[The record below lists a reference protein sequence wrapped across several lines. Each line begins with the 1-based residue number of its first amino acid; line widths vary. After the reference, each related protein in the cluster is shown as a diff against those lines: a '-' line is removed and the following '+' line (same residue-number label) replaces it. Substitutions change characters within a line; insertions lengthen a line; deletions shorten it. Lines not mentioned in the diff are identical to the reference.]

1 MFDVIIF
8 ATALYA
14 LTTETIEDA
23 FVLIIYQIM
32 FGKKNVLYGLAS
44 AAITV
49 SVIMIVLV
57 LYGIPNLELYSSYV
71 INVSGVFL
79 IGLGIYWIVR
89 FWLVKHGIVQE
100 ESNRDLVRT
109 SVSKS
114 FMSFIMVFVELL
126 EILAILIPFTLA
138 NYIVEV
144 SLSSAISI
152 AASLGLVFVV
162 GGKMRK
168 KLENRLTQVKLFAG
182 IALMLSGIV
191 IIANV
196 K

>member
-1 MFDVIIF
+1 MFDIIIF

-14 LTTETIEDA
+14 LTTETVEDA
-23 FVLIIYQIM
+23 FVLVIYQIM
-32 FGKKNVLYGLAS
+32 FGKKNVLYGLVS
-44 AAITV
+44 AAMTI
-49 SVIMIVLV
+49 SFIMVILV
-57 LYGIPNLELYSSYV
+57 LYGIPNLGLYSSYV
-71 INVSGVFL
+71 INGSGIFL
-79 IGLGIYWIVR
+79 IGLGIYWILR
-89 FWLVKHGIVQE
+89 FWLVKRGIMQE
-100 ESNRDLVRT
+100 EANRDSVET

-114 FMSFIMVFVELL
+114 FMSFMMVFVELL

-152 AASLGLVFVV
+152 AASLGLVFAV
-162 GGKMRK
+162 GGKMRR

-182 IALMLSGIV
+182 IALILSGVV
-191 IIANV
+191 IITNI

>member
-23 FVLIIYQIM
+23 FVLVIYQIM
-32 FGKKNVLYGLAS
+32 FGKKNVLYGLVS
-44 AAITV
+44 AVITISFV
-49 SVIMIVLV
+49 MVVLV

-71 INVSGVFL
+71 INGSGIFL
-79 IGLGIYWIVR
+79 IGLGIYWILR
-89 FWLVKHGIVQE
+89 FWLVKSGILHDE
-100 ESNRDLVRT
+100 TNRDFMRT

-114 FMSFIMVFVELL
+114 FMSFMMVFVELL

-144 SLSSAISI
+144 SISSAISI
-152 AASLGLVFVV
+152 AVSLGLVLVV
-162 GGKMRK
+162 GSKIRK

-182 IALMLSGIV
+182 MALILSGIV

-196 K
+196 R

>member
-23 FVLIIYQIM
+23 FVLVIYQIM
-32 FGKKNVLYGLAS
+32 FGKKNVLYGLVS
-44 AAITV
+44 AAITI
-49 SVIMIVLV
+49 SFIMIILV

-71 INVSGVFL
+71 INGSGMFL
-79 IGLGIYWIVR
+79 IGLGIYWILR
-89 FWLVKHGIVQE
+89 FWLVKSGILKE
-100 ESNRDLVRT
+100 ESNRGSVST

-114 FMSFIMVFVELL
+114 FVSFMMVFVELL

-138 NYIVEV
+138 NYIAEV
-144 SLSSAISI
+144 SLSSVVSI
-152 AASLGLVFVV
+152 AVSLGLVFVV
-162 GGKMRK
+162 GGKIRG

-182 IALMLSGIV
+182 IALILSGIV

-196 K
+196 R

>member
-23 FVLIIYQIM
+23 FVLVIYQLM
-32 FGKKNVLYGLAS
+32 FGKKNVLYGLVS
-44 AAITV
+44 AAITI
-49 SVIMIVLV
+49 SFIMIILV
-57 LYGIPNLELYSSYV
+57 LYGIPNLELYSPYV
-71 INVSGVFL
+71 INGSGIFL
-79 IGLGIYWIVR
+79 IGLGIYWILR
-89 FWLVKHGIVQE
+89 FWLVKRGILQE
-100 ESNRDLVRT
+100 QSNRDSVRT
-109 SVSKS
+109 SGSKS
-114 FMSFIMVFVELL
+114 FMSFIMIFVELL

-152 AASLGLVFVV
+152 ATSLGLVFAV
-162 GGKMRK
+162 GGKMRRK
-168 KLENRLTQVKLFAG
+168 FENRLTQVKLLAG
-182 IALMLSGIV
+182 IALILSGIV

-196 K
+196 R

>member
-23 FVLIIYQIM
+23 FVLVIYQIM
-32 FGKKNVLYGLAS
+32 FGKKNVLYGLVS
-44 AAITV
+44 AVITI
-49 SVIMIVLV
+49 SFIMVILV

-71 INVSGVFL
+71 INGSGIFL
-79 IGLGIYWIVR
+79 VGLGIYWILR
-89 FWLVKHGIVQE
+89 FWLVKSGILRE
-100 ESNRDLVRT
+100 ETNRDFMRT

-114 FMSFIMVFVELL
+114 FMSFMMVFVELL

-144 SLSSAISI
+144 SVSSAVSI
-152 AASLGLVFVV
+152 AVSLGLVFVV
-162 GGKMRK
+162 GSKIRK

-182 IALMLSGIV
+182 MALILSGIV

-196 K
+196 R

>member
-1 MFDVIIF
+1 MFDAIIF

-23 FVLIIYQIM
+23 FVLVIYQIM
-32 FGKKNVLYGLAS
+32 FGKKNVLYGLVS
-44 AAITV
+44 AAITI
-49 SVIMIVLV
+49 SFIMVVLV
-57 LYGIPNLELYSSYV
+57 LYGIPYLELYSSYA
-71 INVSGVFL
+71 INGSSIFL
-79 IGLGIYWIVR
+79 IGLGIYWILR
-89 FWLVKHGIVQE
+89 FWLVKSGILRE
-100 ESNRDLVRT
+100 ETNRDFMRT

-114 FMSFIMVFVELL
+114 FMSFMMIFVELL

-152 AASLGLVFVV
+152 GVSLGLVFAV
-162 GGKMRK
+162 GGKIRK

-182 IALMLSGIV
+182 IALILSGIV
-191 IIANV
+191 IITNV
-196 K
+196 R